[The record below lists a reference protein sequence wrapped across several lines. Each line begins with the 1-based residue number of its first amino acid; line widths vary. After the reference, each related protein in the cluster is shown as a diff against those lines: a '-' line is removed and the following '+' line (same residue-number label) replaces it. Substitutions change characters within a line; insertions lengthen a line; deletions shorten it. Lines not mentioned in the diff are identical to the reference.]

1 MGGVGCW
8 RQSLAGALR
17 REKIGKAYLM
27 VTSHSTPPQTPAMV
41 GSCGFL
47 RQLWSFTDQPWMDL
61 SSTQSLYLPLNPCK
75 LTPFKRC
82 CGQRKWVHPLE
93 KVTKCYKVLRWYQQL
108 TTERSGSSIHSC
120 TPSTESPFHPSLA
133 PTAVLGW
140 AFHSPFHCS
149 LYTGQ
154 SEHSSH
160 DLSMQSMGCS
170 YSYHTVQDTPTGER
184 NP

>member
-8 RQSLAGALR
+8 RRSLAGDLR

-47 RQLWSFTDQPWMDL
+47 RQLWSFTDQPWMDF
-61 SSTQSLYLPLNPCK
+61 SSTQFLYLPLNPCK

-82 CGQRKWVHPLE
+82 CGQRKWVHLLE

-133 PTAVLGW
+133 PSAVLGW

-160 DLSMQSMGCS
+160 DLSTQSMGCS
-170 YSYHTVQDTPTGER
+170 YSYHTVQDTPTGEK